1 MIVLKS
7 EKKLKFN
14 TKKEKDWLIGLLRSE
29 IVQLTFTKKD
39 GTERIMKCTLAEQ
52 KIPAKDMPKGTERAK
67 SDEAVAVF
75 DLENNGWRSFRWD
88 SLTNIEFKQ
97 ERNLDLFEISGSL
110 KNAQIYH

>member
-1 MIVLKS
+1 MS
-7 EKKLKFN
+7 EEKFVFT

-52 KIPAKDMPKGTERAK
+52 KIPAENAPKGTERAK
-67 SDEAVAVF
+67 SDETVAVF

-88 SLTNIEFKQ
+88 SLTNIEF
-97 ERNLDLFEISGSL
+97 ELGSL
-110 KNAQIYH
+110 KNA

>member
-1 MIVLKS
+1 MKMS
-7 EKKLKFN
+7 EEKFVFT

-52 KIPAKDMPKGTERAK
+52 KIPAENVPKGTERAK

-88 SLTNIEFKQ
+88 SLTNIEF
-97 ERNLDLFEISGSL
+97 ELGSL
-110 KNAQIYH
+110 KNY

>member
-1 MIVLKS
+1 MKMS
-7 EKKLKFN
+7 EEKFVFT

-29 IVQLTFTKKD
+29 IVELTFTKKD

-52 KIPAKDMPKGTERAK
+52 KIPAENVPKGTERAK

-88 SLTNIEFKQ
+88 SLTNIEF
-97 ERNLDLFEISGSL
+97 ELGSL
-110 KNAQIYH
+110 KNA